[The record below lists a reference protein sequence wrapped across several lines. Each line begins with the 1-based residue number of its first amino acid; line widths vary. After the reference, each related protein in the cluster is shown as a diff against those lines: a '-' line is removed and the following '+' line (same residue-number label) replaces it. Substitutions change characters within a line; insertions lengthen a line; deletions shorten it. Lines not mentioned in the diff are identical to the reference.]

1 MLLVCVSGTL
11 AMKGQYT
18 TQQNNTSLGISTFA
32 THLEDPG
39 KASIEIY
46 YLKKHLYKLVTTLK
60 GKNTLTD
67 RSQLLFV
74 SCFVVVI
81 SSKMIFYCSCTE
93 RNKQKKKLH
102 FKMTA
107 DQN

>member
-46 YLKKHLYKLVTTLK
+46 YFKKHLYKLVTKLK
-60 GKNTLTD
+60 GKKCVKQIVSCYLLIVLL
-67 RSQLLFV
+67 LLFL
-74 SCFVVVI
+74 
-81 SSKMIFYCSCTE
+81 
-93 RNKQKKKLH
+93 QK
-102 FKMTA
+102 
-107 DQN
+107 